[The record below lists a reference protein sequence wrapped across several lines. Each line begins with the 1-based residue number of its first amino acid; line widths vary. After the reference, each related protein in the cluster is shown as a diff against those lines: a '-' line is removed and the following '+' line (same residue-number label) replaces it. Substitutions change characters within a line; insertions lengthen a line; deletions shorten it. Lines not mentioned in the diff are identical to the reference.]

1 MIARRNLLIGG
12 ACAATAGAAYALRP
26 RKRLV
31 LLTGAKM
38 ADILPLTFDDW
49 SAEKSDGLVQPKTE
63 GALASRLYS
72 EMVGRVYH
80 QTSTGAEVMMLIA
93 YGDNQSDM
101 LQLHRPEACY
111 PAVGFNIV
119 SSVPAVLKL
128 DSGAE
133 VPVRHVV
140 AAAQGRQENILYWT
154 RLGEYLPETSDEQRK
169 VRLATAMQGYIPDG
183 ALFRFSVVGADSEAA
198 FRMLHEFVPALLGQV
213 PAAKRQAL
221 VGTRLAKV
229 MQA

>member
-1 MIARRNLLIGG
+1 MIARRDLIIGG
-12 ACAATAGAAYALRP
+12 ACVVAAGAAYGLRP

-38 ADILPLTFDDW
+38 ADIVPVKFADW

-80 QTSTGAEVMMLIA
+80 QASTGAEVMMLIA

-101 LQLHRPEACY
+101 LQLHRPESCY
-111 PAVGFNIV
+111 PAVGYNIV
-119 SSVPAVLKL
+119 SSKAFAMPLGN
-128 DSGAE
+128 GAE
-133 VPVRHVV
+133 APARRVV
-140 AAAQGRQENILYWT
+140 AAAQGRQENIVYWT
-154 RLGEYLPETSDEQRK
+154 RLGEYLPATGDEQRK
-169 VRLATAMQGYIPDG
+169 VRLETAMQGFIPDG
-183 ALFRFSVVGADSEAA
+183 ALFRFSVAGADSDAA
-198 FRMLHEFVPALLGQV
+198 FRLLDEFIPGLLGAV
-213 PAAKRQAL
+213 AAGKRQAL
-221 VGTRLAKV
+221 VGTRLAKT